1 MGNCIW
7 IDRLGVFC
15 IRQKTKSNYSDFKR
29 HRANGVSLFYFKYIH
44 HDSVRSCFNCIA
56 LFRKIMKIIFN
67 LKHDWRCA
75 EAARMNEVKMQRTIM
90 IACFLGAVFFFGPK
104 FSPAAN
110 DKNDDILETTTD
122 YTYRIGPG
130 DSQKK
135 YEALGLFGAK
145 YKAVVLAAKYLSHKG
160 LLENYGKKQ
169 KEIFCLAVNELKS
182 EIVEKK
188 LIDNGSSFYI
198 KIKTK
203 VDSLDFIK
211 AEIKD
216 LELEKDEKNFS
227 LQDKMEQ
234 HISKSIDPAQELS
247 RAFRYIRRMQWR
259 IAIIDLEHLER
270 KYPNWSEIYL
280 AKAIAFYAI
289 HETQSMLDA
298 LKTSCSLGSREAC
311 EDIAGLTHS
320 DKIGKEIKLN
330 TE

>member
-1 MGNCIW
+1 MPS
-7 IDRLGVFC
+7 GVDVG
-15 IRQKTKSNYSDFKR
+15 R
-29 HRANGVSLFYFKYIH
+29 
-44 HDSVRSCFNCIA
+44 
-56 LFRKIMKIIFN
+56 MK
-67 LKHDWRCA
+67 
-75 EAARMNEVKMQRTIM
+75 EVKMRRKII
-90 IACFLGAVFFFGPK
+90 IACFLSAIFFFVPK
-104 FSPAAN
+104 ISLEEN
-110 DKNDDILETTTD
+110 DKNDDTLEIVTD
-122 YTYRIGPG
+122 YTYQIGPG

-145 YKAVVLAAKYLSHKG
+145 YKAVVLAAKYLSHKD

-182 EIVEKK
+182 AVVEKK

-203 VDSLDFIK
+203 VTSLDFIR

-216 LELEKDEKNFS
+216 LELEKDEKKFS

-247 RAFRYIRRMQWR
+247 RAFRYIRKMQWR
-259 IAIIDLEHLER
+259 IAIIDLEHLEK

-289 HETQSMLDA
+289 HEIQNMMEA
-298 LKTSCSLGSREAC
+298 LKSSCSLGNREAC
-311 EDIAGLTHS
+311 EDIEALTQLHEK
-320 DKIGKEIKLN
+320 DLQPNE
-330 TE
+330 E

>member
-1 MGNCIW
+1 MG
-7 IDRLGVFC
+7 
-15 IRQKTKSNYSDFKR
+15 
-29 HRANGVSLFYFKYIH
+29 
-44 HDSVRSCFNCIA
+44 
-56 LFRKIMKIIFN
+56 
-67 LKHDWRCA
+67 
-75 EAARMNEVKMQRTIM
+75 RMNEVKMRRKIM
-90 IACFLGAVFFFGPK
+90 ITCFLSAIFFFVPK
-104 FSPAAN
+104 ISPAEN
-110 DKNDDILETTTD
+110 DKNDETLEIVTA
-122 YTYRIGPG
+122 YTYQIAPG

-160 LLENYGKKQ
+160 LLENYGKRQ

-182 EIVEKK
+182 AVVEKK

-198 KIKTK
+198 KIKTE
-203 VDSLDFIK
+203 VDSLDFIR

-247 RAFRYIRRMQWR
+247 RAFRYIRKMQWR

-289 HETQSMLDA
+289 HEIQSMMDA
-298 LKTSCSLGSREAC
+298 LKTSCALGNREAC
-311 EDIAGLTHS
+311 EDIEGLIQS
-320 DKIGKEIKLN
+320 DKKEIKLN
-330 TE
+330 PE

>member
-1 MGNCIW
+1 
-7 IDRLGVFC
+7 
-15 IRQKTKSNYSDFKR
+15 
-29 HRANGVSLFYFKYIH
+29 
-44 HDSVRSCFNCIA
+44 
-56 LFRKIMKIIFN
+56 MKIIFN

-104 FSPAAN
+104 FSSAAN

-122 YTYRIGPG
+122 YTYRIGPA

-203 VDSLDFIK
+203 VDS
-211 AEIKD
+211 
-216 LELEKDEKNFS
+216 
-227 LQDKMEQ
+227 
-234 HISKSIDPAQELS
+234 
-247 RAFRYIRRMQWR
+247 RRLT
-259 IAIIDLEHLER
+259 A
-270 KYPNWSEIYL
+270 S
-280 AKAIAFYAI
+280 
-289 HETQSMLDA
+289 
-298 LKTSCSLGSREAC
+298 TS
-311 EDIAGLTHS
+311 
-320 DKIGKEIKLN
+320 
-330 TE
+330 

>member
-1 MGNCIW
+1 MNEIK
-7 IDRLGVFC
+7 L
-15 IRQKTKSNYSDFKR
+15 Y
-29 HRANGVSLFYFKYIH
+29 
-44 HDSVRSCFNCIA
+44 
-56 LFRKIMKIIFN
+56 RKII
-67 LKHDWRCA
+67 
-75 EAARMNEVKMQRTIM
+75 
-90 IACFLGAVFFFGPK
+90 IACLLGAVFFCVPEL
-104 FSPAAN
+104 SLAVN
-110 DKNDDILETTTD
+110 DQNNDIVETTTD
-122 YTYRIGPG
+122 DTYRIGPG

-169 KEIFCLAVNELKS
+169 KEIFCLAADELKS
-182 EIVEKK
+182 EIIEKK
-188 LIDNGSSFYI
+188 LIDSGSSFYI

-203 VDSLDFIK
+203 VDSLVFIK

-216 LELEKDEKNFS
+216 LELEKDEKHFS

-280 AKAIAFYAI
+280 AKAIAFYAM

-298 LKTSCSLGSREAC
+298 LKTSCALGNREAC
-311 EDIAGLTHS
+311 EDIAGLAQS
-320 DKIGKEIKLN
+320 DKKGKEIKLN

>member
-1 MGNCIW
+1 MAAV
-7 IDRLGVFC
+7 GV
-15 IRQKTKSNYSDFKR
+15 T
-29 HRANGVSLFYFKYIH
+29 
-44 HDSVRSCFNCIA
+44 
-56 LFRKIMKIIFN
+56 
-67 LKHDWRCA
+67 
-75 EAARMNEVKMQRTIM
+75 AAAGNEVKMRRQILIT
-90 IACFLGAVFFFGPK
+90 CFLSVIFFFVPA
-104 FSPAAN
+104 FSQAGN
-110 DKNDDILETTTD
+110 DKNDDTLEIATD
-122 YTYRIGPG
+122 YTYKIGPG

-160 LLENYGKKQ
+160 LLEHYGKKQ

-182 EIVEKK
+182 EVIEKK
-188 LIDNGSSFYI
+188 LTDNGSSFYI
-198 KIKTK
+198 KIKSK

-216 LELEKDEKNFS
+216 LELERDEKHFS

-289 HETQSMLDA
+289 HETESMMDT
-298 LKTSCSLGSREAC
+298 LKTSCALGNREAC
-311 EDIAGLTHS
+311 EDIEALIQS
-320 DKIGKEIKLN
+320 DNKGKEIKLD